1 VIGIVINRETALY
14 SISQSPWAERGTKK
28 VFMTIYC
35 VSMQLIYVIEKLHYK
50 QKVLLHLIFE
60 DQAKI
65 IAFTIDPMESAS
77 GGRLCGNC
85 EYF

>member
-1 VIGIVINRETALY
+1 
-14 SISQSPWAERGTKK
+14 
-28 VFMTIYC
+28 
-35 VSMQLIYVIEKLHYK
+35 MQLIYVIEKLHYK

-77 GGRLCGNC
+77 GGRLCGNR
-85 EYF
+85 EY

>member
-1 VIGIVINRETALY
+1 MIGIVINRETALY

-35 VSMQLIYVIEKLHYK
+35 VSMQLIYVIEKLHYM
-50 QKVLLHLIFE
+50 QKILLHLIFE

-65 IAFTIDPMESAS
+65 IAFAIDPMESAS
-77 GGRLCGNC
+77 GGRLCGKRV
-85 EYF
+85 YF